1 MPLKLYRPYP
11 YYLKGKGPT
20 EVGVGGREETGRHLT
35 DRERF
40 VRWLGSRSPAP
51 GVIASRW
58 AGGMFDAAVTAFGW
72 SPGRRRHKDI
82 RGWACIKA
90 GRNKWLIFLDRSR
103 PLFDDQIKMRGEN
116 ECFRDQ

>member
-1 MPLKLYRPYP
+1 MEKKLPLKVGLAIEGICSDPIDSLLGSLGWD
-11 YYLKGKGPT
+11 LK
-20 EVGVGGREETGRHLT
+20 HWIHYS
-35 DRERF
+35 
-40 VRWLGSRSPAP
+40 WLGSRSPAP

>member
-1 MPLKLYRPYP
+1 M
-11 YYLKGKGPT
+11 
-20 EVGVGGREETGRHLT
+20 GVNLVYEGGRLPPDILFLKVKKHWIHYS
-35 DRERF
+35 
-40 VRWLGSRSPAP
+40 WLGSRSPAP

-58 AGGMFDAAVTAFGW
+58 AGGIFDAAVTAFGW

-103 PLFDDQIKMRGEN
+103 PLSDDQIKMRGEN

>member
-40 VRWLGSRSPAP
+40 VR
-51 GVIASRW
+51 
-58 AGGMFDAAVTAFGW
+58 
-72 SPGRRRHKDI
+72 
-82 RGWACIKA
+82 
-90 GRNKWLIFLDRSR
+90 
-103 PLFDDQIKMRGEN
+103 
-116 ECFRDQ
+116 